1 MGSYEGYTGFYFCG
15 IFFFFLQGEMSLF
28 TGLRKE
34 QIIRSDKLYDK
45 QRLFLS
51 LFHTCPFFLVTSPA
65 IPELFQSY
73 GFDEDVNIYLSPLA
87 Y

>member
-1 MGSYEGYTGFYFCG
+1 MKDTQDS
-15 IFFFFLQGEMSLF
+15 ISVVSSFFFLQGEMSLF